1 MANTCPIHEDSPSP
15 NCLHCKATVID
26 ERTRLTET
34 QRINTVRE
42 HLQMKAQQGLLGV
55 VAARSQVAEGRLH
68 DWCNDP
74 SKVPNYGEL
83 IDIQAAMSLEVILDA
98 PESDEETQAQQPLV

>member
-1 MANTCPIHEDSPSP
+1 MVTACPIHEDSPNP
-15 NCLHCKATVID
+15 NCLQCKATVMD

-42 HLQMKAQQGLLGV
+42 HLQDRMQKGLLGV
-55 VAARSQVAEGRLH
+55 VAAHAQIGEGRLR

-74 SKVPNYGEL
+74 AKVPNYGEL

-98 PESDEETQAQQPLV
+98 PEDETQKPLV